1 MSKRY
6 DVLSPRK
13 KKDGSTFWHRVGMA
27 WEGDKGISIEFSSL
41 PLPDAEGKV
50 RVSLF
55 EPREKSE
62 DQTPPS
68 GGRPRSMKDTL
79 PDDEIPF

>member
-1 MSKRY
+1 MSRRY

-13 KKDGSTFWHRVGMA
+13 KKDGGTFWHRVGMA

-41 PLPDAEGKV
+41 PLPDAEGRV

-55 EPREKSE
+55 EPREKSDAPQDSE
-62 DQTPPS
+62 R
-68 GGRPRSMKDTL
+68 RPRSMKDTL
-79 PDDEIPF
+79 LDDEVPF